1 MCQRL
6 KPIRTTMKIKMLK
19 TIPGSI
25 DGVTVIELQAGTEY
39 TMTDAARGVRRAAAY
54 IRRSEAVEVID
65 AATGGH
71 PVADAPVRKA
81 RAKK

>member
-19 TIPGSI
+19 TIPGST

-39 TMTDAARGVRRAAAY
+39 DMTDAARGARRAAAY
-54 IRRSEAVEVID
+54 IRRGEAVEVI
-65 AATGGH
+65 AAAAGGDQAAVV
-71 PVADAPVRKA
+71 PVPRP
-81 RAKK
+81 RGKK

>member
-1 MCQRL
+1 
-6 KPIRTTMKIKMLK
+6 MKIKMLK
-19 TIPGSI
+19 TMPGSI

-39 TMTDAARGVRRAAAY
+39 TMTDAARGVRRAVAY

-65 AATGGH
+65 AATGGV
-71 PVADAPVRKA
+71 PVAAAPVRKA

>member
-1 MCQRL
+1 
-6 KPIRTTMKIKMLK
+6 MKIKMLK
-19 TIPGSI
+19 TMPGSI

-54 IRRSEAVEVID
+54 IRRSEAVEVND
-65 AATGGH
+65 AATGGE
-71 PVADAPVRKA
+71 PVAAAPVRKA

>member
-1 MCQRL
+1 
-6 KPIRTTMKIKMLK
+6 MKIKMLK
-19 TIPGSI
+19 TMPGSI

-54 IRRSEAVEVID
+54 IRRSEAVEVND
-65 AATGGH
+65 AATGGE
-71 PVADAPVRKA
+71 PLAAVPVRKA

>member
-1 MCQRL
+1 
-6 KPIRTTMKIKMLK
+6 MKIKMLK
-19 TIPGSI
+19 TMPGSI
-25 DGVTVIELQAGTEY
+25 DGGTVIELQAGTEY

-65 AATGGH
+65 AATGGD

>member
-1 MCQRL
+1 
-6 KPIRTTMKIKMLK
+6 MKIKMLK
-19 TIPGSI
+19 TMPGSL

-39 TMTDAARGVRRAAAY
+39 IMTDAARGVRRAAAY
-54 IRRSEAVEVID
+54 IRRSEAIEVID
-65 AATGGH
+65 ASTGGD

>member
-19 TIPGSI
+19 TVPGST
-25 DGVTVIELQAGTEY
+25 DGVTVIELQAGAEY
-39 TMTDAARGVRRAAAY
+39 TMTDAARGQRRAAAY
-54 IRRSEAVEVID
+54 FRRGEAVEVSD
-65 AATGGH
+65 AATGSDQ
-71 PVADAPVRKA
+71 VAAAPARKA

>member
-1 MCQRL
+1 
-6 KPIRTTMKIKMLK
+6 MKIKMLK
-19 TIPGSI
+19 TMPGSI

-54 IRRSEAVEVID
+54 IRRSEAVEVND
-65 AATGGH
+65 AATGGE
-71 PVADAPVRKA
+71 PVAAVPVRKA

>member
-1 MCQRL
+1 
-6 KPIRTTMKIKMLK
+6 MKIKMLK

-39 TMTDAARGVRRAAAY
+39 TMTDDARGRRRAAAY
-54 IRRSEAVEVID
+54 IRRAEAVEVID
-65 AATGGH
+65 AATGTDQA
-71 PVADAPVRKA
+71 PAVPVRKA

>member
-1 MCQRL
+1 
-6 KPIRTTMKIKMLK
+6 MKIKMLK
-19 TIPGSI
+19 TMPGSL

-54 IRRSEAVEVID
+54 IRRSEAIEVID
-65 AATGGH
+65 ASTGGD

>member
-1 MCQRL
+1 
-6 KPIRTTMKIKMLK
+6 MKIKMLK

-39 TMTDAARGVRRAAAY
+39 TMTDDARGVRRAAAY
-54 IRRSEAVEVID
+54 IRRSEAVEVVD
-65 AATGGH
+65 AATGSDRT
-71 PVADAPVRKA
+71 VAAPARKA

>member
-1 MCQRL
+1 
-6 KPIRTTMKIKMLK
+6 MKIKMLK

-65 AATGGH
+65 AATGGGQ
-71 PVADAPVRKA
+71 APAAPARKA

>member
-6 KPIRTTMKIKMLK
+6 KLIRITMKIKMLK
-19 TIPGSI
+19 TMPGST

-39 TMTDAARGVRRAAAY
+39 AMTDAERGARRAAAY
-54 IRRSEAVEVID
+54 IRRAEAVEVFD
-65 AATGGH
+65 AAAGS
-71 PVADAPVRKA
+71 DQAPAAPARKA

>member
-1 MCQRL
+1 
-6 KPIRTTMKIKMLK
+6 MKIKMLK

-39 TMTDAARGVRRAAAY
+39 AMTDDARGVRRAAAY

-65 AATGGH
+65 AATGGGQ
-71 PVADAPVRKA
+71 ASAAPARKA

>member
-1 MCQRL
+1 
-6 KPIRTTMKIKMLK
+6 MKIKMLK

-25 DGVTVIELQAGTEY
+25 DGVTVIQLQAGTEY
-39 TMTDAARGVRRAAAY
+39 AMTDAARGVRRAAAY

-65 AATGGH
+65 AATGDD
-71 PVADAPVRKA
+71 PVVAASVRKA